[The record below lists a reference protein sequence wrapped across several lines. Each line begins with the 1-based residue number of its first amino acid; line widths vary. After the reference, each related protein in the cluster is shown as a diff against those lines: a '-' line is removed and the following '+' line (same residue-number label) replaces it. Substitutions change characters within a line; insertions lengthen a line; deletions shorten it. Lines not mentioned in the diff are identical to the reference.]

1 MDIKKQYRPEIEGLR
16 LIAALLVAI
25 YHIWMMRVSGGVD
38 VFFVVSGFLITT
50 SLLSKYARDGYIKFF
65 SFIAGL
71 LKRLLPQA
79 ITVLI
84 FVTVAS
90 YFILPEV
97 RHVDTI
103 KEIFASLFYYENW
116 QLAITGTDYLD
127 QNNAKSPV
135 QHFWAMSIQ
144 GQFYLIWFLI
154 ISATIIIYNKTKFEM
169 KNVLLAILLI
179 LFAVSLSYSVYLT
192 EVNQPWAYFDTRT
205 RVWEF
210 AVGGILMI
218 FIFKVKLPAIL
229 SIIMGWLGLIGLTLT
244 GFIMDVGAS
253 FPSYIALWPV
263 TAAVLVMLAGQN
275 PTSFGVEKFLGSKP
289 MIYLG
294 GLSYGLYLWH
304 WPILS
309 FYYVIFGTTDVG
321 VVHGIIIIL
330 MSLLLSFLTTNF
342 IEKPINGFIKY
353 RKLTLRSFSPIIG
366 MAVLLVVIASGWLAY
381 SQFKSSYALSFAGDE
396 DYPGV
401 MANTD
406 AVNEPEL
413 QDPIPGLEAI
423 KNDKAEPYE
432 DGCHV
437 SPGVSE
443 VKICEY
449 GETGDYDY
457 TVALVG
463 GSKSTHWLPSLQSFA
478 EEESIRILNV
488 TKSGC
493 RFTLDEVAAEDCMK
507 WNENVVDE
515 ISKEQPDMIVT
526 LADNADKPESV
537 PEGFLEQFEKAEE
550 YGIPVMAIRDT
561 PYFPE
566 DVSECL
572 SVNGLD
578 TDKCNVDRDE
588 TYPKPSAWE
597 KLDNP
602 PSNVHY
608 VDYTDYICN
617 EEECPVVIGNVIAYL
632 DSSHMSATFSATFGR
647 IVHKDVMEILEDIPK
662 NTKDSGKD
670 NMIDTSNLTKG
681 SWIGYNG
688 EVVEDEEMMTSEMIS
703 YDAGKEYE
711 INRSS
716 YVSYYNGDEFIE
728 TKLYG
733 EDLPKKIYSVEEADS
748 IKVSFNQYNKDVIK
762 LVEK

>member
-1 MDIKKQYRPEIEGLR
+1 MEIKKQYRPEIEGLR
-16 LIAALLVAI
+16 FVAALLVAI

-50 SLLSKYARDGYIKFF
+50 SLLSKYARDGYIQFF
-65 SFIAGL
+65 NFIGGL

-79 ITVLI
+79 VTVLI
-84 FVTVAS
+84 FVTVMS

-97 RHVDTI
+97 RHIDTI

-154 ISATIIIYNKTKFEM
+154 ISATVIIYTKTKFEM
-169 KNVLLAILLI
+169 KNILLAILSV
-179 LFAVSLSYSVYLT
+179 LFFISLAYSVYLT

-218 FIFKVKLPAIL
+218 FIFKAKLPAIL
-229 SIIMGWLGLIGLTLT
+229 STILGWGGLIGLTIT

-263 TAAVLVMLAGQN
+263 TAAVFVMLAGQN
-275 PTSFGVEKFLGSKP
+275 PTSFGVEKFLGSRP
-289 MIYLG
+289 MVYLG

-309 FYYVIFGTTDVG
+309 FYYVIFDTTDVG
-321 VVHGIIIIL
+321 VVHGVSIIL
-330 MSLLLSFLTTNF
+330 LSLLLSFLTTNF
-342 IEKPINGFIKY
+342 IEKPINGFITS
-353 RKLTLRSFSPIIG
+353 RKLTLRSFTPIIA
-366 MAVLLVVIASGWLAY
+366 MAGLLVIITCGWLAY
-381 SQFKSSYALSFAGDE
+381 SQFKGSYSMNFAGNE

-401 MANTD
+401 MANTE
-406 AVNEPEL
+406 AVESPEPR
-413 QDPIPGLEAI
+413 DPIPGLEGI

-437 SPGVSE
+437 SPGDSE

-449 GETGDYDY
+449 GETDDYDY

-478 EEESIRILNV
+478 EEEAVRVLNV

-493 RFTLDEVAAEDCMK
+493 RFTLDEVKAEDCME
-507 WNENVVDE
+507 WNKNVVDQV
-515 ISKEQPDMIVT
+515 SKEDPDLLIT
-526 LADNADKPESV
+526 LADNANKPEKV
-537 PEGFLEQFEKAEE
+537 PGGFLEQFEKADE

-561 PYFPE
+561 PYLSE
-566 DVSECL
+566 DASECL
-572 SVNGLD
+572 SANGMD

-588 TYPKPSAWE
+588 TYPDPSAWE
-597 KLDNP
+597 RLENP

-608 VDYTDYICN
+608 ADYTDYICG
-617 EEECPVVIGNVIAYL
+617 EEECPVVIGNVVVYL
-632 DSSHMSATFSATFGR
+632 DKSHMTATFNETFGPIIR
-647 IVHKDVMEILEDIPK
+647 KDVMQILDNIPAK
-662 NTKDSGKD
+662 EKSMNNENLIDSGSL
-670 NMIDTSNLTKG
+670 ISG

-688 EVVEDEEMMTSEMIS
+688 ETVEDEEMRTTRSIP
-703 YDAGKEYE
+703 YDPDKSYE

-716 YVSYYNGDEFIE
+716 YVSYFNGDEFIE
-728 TKLYG
+728 TKLYEEG
-733 EDLPKKIYSVEEADS
+733 LPKTIDTVEEADS
-748 IKVSFNQYNKDVIK
+748 VKVSFNEYNMNEIE